1 MSATAPTPLHSVSRA
16 TYPLP
21 QPLVLRLQGGGL
33 QLAADRPRPA
43 VESIPEALTQL
54 VGNAIES
61 MDAMYFATPPRLRK
75 LAAFQHRLC
84 LRIRA
89 NRTARTLSLTDLGS
103 GMTRADIINTL
114 GMGRAGMT
122 VKSSHRSQQS
132 NGSSRGDDRVVDT
145 TDDEEWDDESEEEED
160 GEEEEDD
167 DEEGEG
173 EEEDEDTMHEEDD
186 GEEGN
191 PAAQMNGSHAQNG
204 GSTPSMGE
212 IPIENLSCRVV
223 DIGGFYS
230 ALCTLGTGV
239 RVGTKSKFDDYY
251 EFEVGVLSES
261 QSIEAA
267 VKEFCIRR
275 PREEGAVLSA
285 EEGFDQF
292 EDVRGESGTGVTIRL
307 NEEAIAAGLLDEEKL
322 KPIFLKIVETTQYT
336 VAFSSDGEAEKIIN
350 ASELE
355 IKAAAEIK
363 ASEQEMDPLDAV
375 ADMKIDGPKREG
387 VNSHRS
393 VYERA
398 KYIPLRLSLGERKML
413 RLVEA
418 SMICCDYTTEVDRT
432 FKSSTRRTHEQ
443 LKGVTAILRG
453 LVTACDYT
461 AGQKLL
467 GDDDY
472 TEYETFF
479 RQMFEIARRHKIM
492 NPEKMRTE
500 YGKLIYLLQDA
511 VSPSVKPH
519 LGFSV
524 KGPIETVY
532 KFLEERGGLG
542 LLKDALIERATE
554 EILALNKT
562 RSMIDKEIRLKERAV
577 ATLKQKYR
585 NSKLSS
591 DDVHLCLYSICD
603 NNSFLNSNRV
613 PVDKIIDYLTTH
625 FSPSELE
632 EGYSLSIVSGEDGA
646 RLSHSHER
654 QYDFALQSLTLW
666 RDIIDDMFRLWAM
679 GEEDLLN
686 DSVTYSLQ
694 DTGQGMQR
702 VQQCPRTYQAM
713 QKILSRVQAKVR
725 NWIGSSV
732 IHMGDHN
739 VPNALSFID
748 KYTQGKC
755 IRSDKETTVSID
767 SSHVFFVLIPLVP
780 RILAPIVS
788 CLENLEK
795 ICDKDDGIRK
805 MVDVGFGGVEK
816 LRKDILYDF
825 FRSAFDG
832 SGADNFYDA
841 GSCIDGRMTSAW
853 NWCSQLQF
861 KDYYPIFKL
870 TGFIG
875 FDGEFK

>member
-1 MSATAPTPLHSVSRA
+1 MSATTPTPLHSVSRA

-33 QLAADRPRPA
+33 QLAADRPRPV
-43 VESIPEALTQL
+43 VESITEALTQL

-75 LAAFQHRLC
+75 HAAFQHRLC

-89 NRTARTLSLTDLGS
+89 SRTARTLSLTDLGI

-122 VKSSHRSQQS
+122 VKSSLRSQQS
-132 NGSSRGDDRVVDT
+132 NGSSRGDDRIVDT
-145 TDDEEWDDESEEEED
+145 TDEEEWDDESEEEED
-160 GEEEEDD
+160 GDEGEE
-167 DEEGEG
+167 DEEGDD
-173 EEEDEDTMHEEDD
+173 EDEDTMNEEED
-186 GEEGN
+186 GEEDN
-191 PAAQMNGSHAQNG
+191 TAAQTNGSDAENG
-204 GSTPSMGE
+204 GSAPIAE
-212 IPIENLSCRVV
+212 KIPIENLSCRVV

-230 ALCTLGTGV
+230 ALCSLGTGV

-251 EFEVGVLSES
+251 EFEVGVLSEN
-261 QSIEAA
+261 QSTETT

-275 PREEGAVLSA
+275 PREEGAVLSV

-292 EDVRGESGTGVTIRL
+292 EDVRGSSGTCVTIRL

-322 KPIFLKIVETTQYT
+322 KSIFLKIVETTQYT

-375 ADMKIDGPKREG
+375 ADIKIDGPKREG
-387 VNSHRS
+387 GNSHKS

-398 KYIPLRLSLGERKML
+398 KYIPLRLSMGERKML

-418 SMICCDYTTEVDRT
+418 SMTCCDYTTEVDRT

-467 GDDDY
+467 EDDDY

-500 YGKLIYLLQDA
+500 YGKMIFLLQDA
-511 VSPSVKPH
+511 VSPTVKPH

-542 LLKDALIERATE
+542 LLKDAMVERATE

-577 ATLKQKYR
+577 VVLKQKYR

-713 QKILSRVQAKVR
+713 QKILSRVQAKVKH
-725 NWIGSSV
+725 WIGSSV

-748 KYTQGKC
+748 KYTQGTSV
-755 IRSDKETTVSID
+755 RQDKETAVLID
-767 SSHVFFVLIPLVP
+767 SPHVLFYLMQSPVFWH
-780 RILAPIVS
+780 
-788 CLENLEK
+788 
-795 ICDKDDGIRK
+795 
-805 MVDVGFGGVEK
+805 
-816 LRKDILYDF
+816 
-825 FRSAFDG
+825 RS
-832 SGADNFYDA
+832 
-841 GSCIDGRMTSAW
+841 
-853 NWCSQLQF
+853 
-861 KDYYPIFKL
+861 
-870 TGFIG
+870 
-875 FDGEFK
+875 